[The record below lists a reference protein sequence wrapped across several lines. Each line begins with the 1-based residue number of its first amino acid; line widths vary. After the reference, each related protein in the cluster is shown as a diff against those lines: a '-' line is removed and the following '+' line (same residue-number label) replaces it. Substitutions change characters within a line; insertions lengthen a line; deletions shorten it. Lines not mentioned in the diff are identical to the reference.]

1 MSQQIQVAAAYP
13 GALPRKQ
20 VILTLAGVL
29 LAMFLS
35 SLDQTVVST
44 AMPRIVSDLGG
55 FSQYTWITTAYMITS
70 AISVPIVGKL
80 TDIYG
85 RKIFYIAGI
94 IIFIVGSVLCG
105 LSNTI
110 LQIIIYRGFQ
120 GIGAGIMMANAFT
133 AIGDLFPPAVRGKY
147 QGLTSAVFGLSSVV
161 GPVLGGVITDTLSW
175 HWVFFINVPLGLAVI
190 VVFALFFPNTR
201 LDNLKHSIDYPGAAL
216 LILAVVPTLLALTW
230 GGVEYAWGSPEIIGM
245 FAMTAVAAVFFVLRE
260 KHSQEPIVPLSLFKD
275 RIVAISQVMSFLTSF
290 AMFGSIIFVPLFFQG
305 VLGATATASGSFL
318 TPMMLGMVTGSFI
331 SGQFLSRA
339 GGHYRIQGAIGV
351 AILVAGFFLLSR
363 MTVTTSY
370 VSAVRNI
377 VLTGFGMGITIPLY
391 VISVQNAVSYRLLGA
406 VTAATVFMRSIGG
419 TVGLAIF
426 GSVMNNRFASEIGAR
441 ITPEIR
447 AAVPASQL
455 DSLLH
460 NPQALVSPEAQ
471 SQLLEMFGKLG
482 PEGTNL
488 LNDIIQVLRQSLNAA
503 ISHVFLYAL
512 AIMVLAFIINL
523 FIREIPLRAHYTPDT
538 VPLKN
543 SA

>member
-1 MSQQIQVAAAYP
+1 
-13 GALPRKQ
+13 
-20 VILTLAGVL
+20 
-29 LAMFLS
+29 
-35 SLDQTVVST
+35 
-44 AMPRIVSDLGG
+44 
-55 FSQYTWITTAYMITS
+55 
-70 AISVPIVGKL
+70 
-80 TDIYG
+80 
-85 RKIFYIAGI
+85 
-94 IIFIVGSVLCG
+94 
-105 LSNTI
+105 
-110 LQIIIYRGFQ
+110 
-120 GIGAGIMMANAFT
+120 
-133 AIGDLFPPAVRGKY
+133 
-147 QGLTSAVFGLSSVV
+147 
-161 GPVLGGVITDTLSW
+161 
-175 HWVFFINVPLGLAVI
+175 
-190 VVFALFFPNTR
+190 
-201 LDNLKHSIDYPGAAL
+201 
-216 LILAVVPTLLALTW
+216 
-230 GGVEYAWGSPEIIGM
+230 
-245 FAMTAVAAVFFVLRE
+245 
-260 KHSQEPIVPLSLFKD
+260 
-275 RIVAISQVMSFLTSF
+275 
-290 AMFGSIIFVPLFFQG
+290 
-305 VLGATATASGSFL
+305 
-318 TPMMLGMVTGSFI
+318 
-331 SGQFLSRA
+331 
-339 GGHYRIQGAIGV
+339 
-351 AILVAGFFLLSR
+351 

-391 VISVQNAVSYRLLGA
+391 VISVQNAVSYRLLGT

-523 FIREIPLRAHYTPDT
+523 FIREIPLRAHHTPDT